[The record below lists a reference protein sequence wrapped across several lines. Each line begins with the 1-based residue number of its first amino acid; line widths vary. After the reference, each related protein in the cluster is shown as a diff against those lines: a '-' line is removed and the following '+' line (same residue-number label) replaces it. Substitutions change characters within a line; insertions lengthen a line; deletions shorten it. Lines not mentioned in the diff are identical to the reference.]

1 MTDSCV
7 TDIRKRHDRNIR
19 LAWVLLILALVIS
32 SSVAWLLRGVGIT
45 LANETTCGLAEHQH
59 SAVCYMETA
68 EGSQL
73 ICEIPEHVHTVECAG
88 VTRQEQAIPVVEI
101 ITPTEADE
109 ETAAEEESRETD
121 KLPVYLA
128 DSSYT
133 KNVIYVVTALGE
145 RDKNT
150 VHEYLS
156 GLGLP
161 GENDGQYIKNSSE
174 APYILQVGDTVELCI
189 YVDSSN
195 GNGFWSSSSPD
206 GVLSPV
212 STVESY
218 PEDGVRK
225 VTKIYRTNAAGTAT
239 IYFGDQAFY
248 ISVPDPNQTLAD
260 FHFDHA
266 DIEITDGGFYEVTRT
281 VTDHSGRQVT
291 TRQIFDSYITMVN
304 HCYLYDESK
313 SVIMHYES
321 SDYEAH
327 GTPGETQYELTSKYQ
342 CMGKQSKWFKRDE
355 IETAQFDVQLLLK
368 PRTQIVTITDNGTV
382 VSQTETDISD
392 STGASDITI
401 PSAVF
406 DMNHRS
412 VIDANNKCPDHSGLD
427 FNLMANVNELMD
439 LEPAFV
445 QPTAS
450 KQLTDGTIGENQFQ
464 FELLDSNG
472 KLVDRQY
479 CNASGQV
486 TFAEQFFLLPGT
498 YTYTIRETIP
508 SAAVKVDGQTYYNGI
523 FYDTHTE
530 TVTVTVTQDAAGNL
544 SASMAYASGAAPV
557 FRNRA
562 VPESYVALNVQK
574 VWDDGG
580 STVDHSSDAIAFRIF
595 RSESG
600 QSDSLVSIDGKTKFY
615 LTADSGWKWSYDRLP
630 VQYAGHTY
638 SYRVEEIDIPE
649 GYVVRYSTSQEG
661 NVLNQTI
668 TNTAKASISI
678 SIQKQWLAPD
688 GTPMQGEPSVQS
700 ITALVQRQC
709 KEIEI
714 PVTVQVVNA
723 AGTVLEQYKQ
733 MAYAGSGFT
742 FTLGVTEGTAENLSV
757 VSNSKCTASY
767 NSGVFTVQ
775 DIQPGALVKVRCDN
789 VADASKLL
797 LHQTFEGTHES
808 WSGVGTA
815 QMGNAYSTNYVANG
829 TSYHA
834 LKIYNRTASWSGAA
848 YTLDTNVYR
857 PGQTYSFSAYVCRSN
872 NYTASDNSTTTPM
885 GHDAPLGLTLC
896 YKTSSGDD
904 TKYLPVDA
912 VDSSP
917 AGSWVHLGNAA
928 LTIPSDCTSMWLQ
941 VDTSGETGSNQFS
954 DLYLDEVIIAPSG
967 LQISVEQ
974 GTGRVLLDNP
984 EYFSFTVTGKT
995 IPVAVQQAAENW
1007 QLDSWSKQIT
1017 ITAAE
1022 GWIKTLSAAELD
1034 EVPNREYQY
1043 FVQEDPL
1050 SGFTPSYSDMYVS
1063 SNTTQN
1069 PMIIKNQSIAYT
1081 LPATGGVGLAPFL
1094 GGGAVLILGSVLFS
1108 YQLIRKRRRS
1118 SA

>member
-32 SSVAWLLRGVGIT
+32 GSVAWLLRGVGIT

-59 SAVCYMETA
+59 SAACYLETA

-109 ETAAEEESRETD
+109 EPAAEEEIRETD

-150 VHEYLS
+150 VHEYLP
-156 GLGLP
+156 GLGIA
-161 GENDGQYIKNSSE
+161 GVNDGQYVLNSAE
-174 APYILQVGDTVELCI
+174 APYILQIGDTVELCI
-189 YVDSSN
+189 YADGSDTN
-195 GNGFWSSSSPD
+195 TFWSSPS
-206 GVLSPV
+206 GALTTV
-212 STVESY
+212 SESY
-218 PEDGVRK
+218 VILEDGTRK
-225 VTKIYRTNAAGTAT
+225 GTKTYRTNQVGDAV
-239 IYFGDQAFY
+239 IHYGDQSFY
-248 ISVPDPNQTLAD
+248 ITVPDPNQTLAD

-266 DIEITDGGFYEVTRT
+266 DIEITDGGYYEVTRT

-304 HCYLYDESK
+304 HCYIYDESK

-327 GTPGETQYELTSKYQ
+327 GTPGETQYELTSKYR
-342 CMGKQSKWFKRDE
+342 CMNKEEKWFKRDE

-464 FELLDSNG
+464 FDLLDDSG

-479 CNASGQV
+479 CDASGQV

-557 FRNRA
+557 FHNRA
-562 VPESYVALNVQK
+562 VPESFVALNVQK
-574 VWDDGG
+574 IWDDGG
-580 STVDHSSDAIAFRIF
+580 STVDHSEDAIAFRIF

-600 QSDSLVSIDGKTKFY
+600 QPDSLVSIDGKTKFY

-688 GTPMQGEPSVQS
+688 GTPMEGEPSIQS
-700 ITALVQRQC
+700 ITAKVQRQC

-723 AGTVLEQYKQ
+723 DGAVLDQFRQ

-742 FTLGVTEGTAENLSV
+742 FTLGVSEGTAENLSV
-757 VSNSKCTASY
+757 VSSTNCTASY
-767 NSGVFTVQ
+767 NSGAFTVQ

-797 LHQTFEGTHES
+797 LHQTFEGTQEN
-808 WSGVGTA
+808 WSGIGAA
-815 QMGNAYSTNYVANG
+815 QMGNAYSTNYVATG
-829 TSYHA
+829 STYHA
-834 LKIYNRTASWSGAA
+834 LKVYNRTAAWMGAG
-848 YTLDTNVYR
+848 YTLDPAVFV
-857 PGQTYSFSAYVCRSN
+857 PGNTYSFSAYLCKSV
-872 NYTASDNSTTTPM
+872 NYTASDNSTTTS
-885 GHDAPLGLTLC
+885 LGSDHAVQLNLTLC
-896 YKTSSGDD
+896 YQDGAGETHYLGIATANTTASS
-904 TKYLPVDA
+904 
-912 VDSSP
+912 
-917 AGSWVHLGNAA
+917 SWIQLSNAS
-928 LTIPSDCTSMWLQ
+928 LTIPLDCVSMRLQ
-941 VDTSGETGSNQFS
+941 IDSSGESGSDMFA
-954 DLYLDEVIIAPSG
+954 DLYLDEVIIAPSDTQ
-967 LQISVEQ
+967 LSVEQ
-974 GTGRVLLDNP
+974 GTGRVLLSNP

-1017 ITAAE
+1017 ISAAE

>member
-7 TDIRKRHDRNIR
+7 TNIRKRHDRNIR
-19 LAWVLLILALVIS
+19 LAWALLVLALVIS
-32 SSVAWLLRGVGIT
+32 GSVAWLLRGVGIT
-45 LANETTCGLAEHQH
+45 LANETACGLAEHQH
-59 SAVCYMETA
+59 SAACYLETA

-73 ICEIPEHVHTVECAG
+73 ICEIPEHIHTVECAG
-88 VTRQEQAIPVVEI
+88 VTRQEQAVPVVEI
-101 ITPTEADE
+101 ITPTEA
-109 ETAAEEESRETD
+109 AEEPTEEEIRETD

-150 VHEYLS
+150 VHEYLPD
-156 GLGLP
+156 LGIA
-161 GENDGQYIKNSSE
+161 GANDGQYVLNSAE
-174 APYILQVGDTVELCI
+174 APYILQIGDTVELCI
-189 YVDSSN
+189 YADGSDTN
-195 GNGFWSSSSPD
+195 TFWSSPS
-206 GVLSPV
+206 GALTTV
-212 STVESY
+212 SESY
-218 PEDGVRK
+218 VILEDSTRK
-225 VTKIYRTNAAGTAT
+225 GTKTYRTNQVGDAV
-239 IYFGDQAFY
+239 IHYGDQSFY
-248 ISVPDPNQTLAD
+248 ITVPDPNQTLAD

-266 DIEITDGGFYEVTRT
+266 DIEITDGGYYEVTRT

-304 HCYLYDESK
+304 HCYIYDESK

-327 GTPGETQYELTSKYQ
+327 GTPGETQYELTSKYR
-342 CMGKQSKWFKRDE
+342 CMNKEEKWFKRDE

-464 FELLDSNG
+464 FDLLDDSG

-544 SASMAYASGAAPV
+544 SATMAYASGAAPV
-557 FRNRA
+557 FHNRA
-562 VPESYVALNVQK
+562 VPESFVALNVQK
-574 VWDDGG
+574 IWDDGG

-688 GTPMQGEPSVQS
+688 GTPMEGEPSIQS
-700 ITALVQRQC
+700 ITAKVQRQC

-723 AGTVLEQYKQ
+723 DGAVLDQFRQ

-742 FTLGVTEGTAENLSV
+742 FTLGVSEGTAENLSV
-757 VSNSKCTASY
+757 VSSTNCTASY
-767 NSGVFTVQ
+767 NSGAFTVQ

-797 LHQTFEGTHES
+797 LHQTFEGTQEN
-808 WSGVGTA
+808 WSGIGAA
-815 QMGNAYSTNYVANG
+815 QMGNAYSTNYVATG
-829 TSYHA
+829 STYHA
-834 LKIYNRTASWSGAA
+834 LKVYNRTAAWMGAG
-848 YTLDTNVYR
+848 YTLDPAVFV
-857 PGQTYSFSAYVCRSN
+857 PGNTYSFSAYLCKSV
-872 NYTASDNSTTTPM
+872 NYTASDNSTITS
-885 GHDAPLGLTLC
+885 LGSDHAVQLNLTLC
-896 YKTSSGDD
+896 YQDGAGETRYLGIATANTTASS
-904 TKYLPVDA
+904 
-912 VDSSP
+912 
-917 AGSWVHLGNAA
+917 SWIQLSNAS
-928 LTIPSDCTSMWLQ
+928 LTIPLDCASMRLQ
-941 VDTSGETGSNQFS
+941 IDSSGESGSDMFA
-954 DLYLDEVIIAPSG
+954 DLYLDEVIIAPSDTQ
-967 LQISVEQ
+967 LSVEQ
-974 GTGRVLLDNP
+974 GTGRVLLSNP

-1017 ITAAE
+1017 ISAAE

-1063 SNTTQN
+1063 SNTTHN

>member
-19 LAWVLLILALVIS
+19 LAWALLVLALVIS
-32 SSVAWLLRGVGIT
+32 GSVAWLLRGVGIT
-45 LANETTCGLAEHQH
+45 LANETACGLAEHQH
-59 SAVCYMETA
+59 SAACYMETA

-88 VTRQEQAIPVVEI
+88 VTRQEQAVPVVEI
-101 ITPTEADE
+101 ITPTEA
-109 ETAAEEESRETD
+109 AEEPTEEEIRETD

-150 VHEYLS
+150 VHEYLP
-156 GLGLP
+156 GLGIA
-161 GENDGQYIKNSSE
+161 GVNDGQYVLNSAE
-174 APYILQVGDTVELCI
+174 APYILQIGDTVELCI
-189 YVDSSN
+189 YADGSDTN
-195 GNGFWSSSSPD
+195 TFWSSPS
-206 GVLSPV
+206 GALTTV
-212 STVESY
+212 SESY
-218 PEDGVRK
+218 VILEDGTRK
-225 VTKIYRTNAAGTAT
+225 GTKTYRTNQVGDTV
-239 IYFGDQAFY
+239 IHYGDQSFY
-248 ISVPDPNQTLAD
+248 ITVPDPNQTLAD

-266 DIEITDGGFYEVTRT
+266 DIEITDGGYYEVTRT

-304 HCYLYDESK
+304 HCYIYDESK

-327 GTPGETQYELTSKYQ
+327 GTPGETQYELTSKYR
-342 CMGKQSKWFKRDE
+342 CMNKEEKWFKRDE

-368 PRTQIVTITDNGTV
+368 PRTQIVTITNNGTV

-392 STGASDITI
+392 SSGESDITI

-427 FNLMANVNELMD
+427 FNLMANVNELMQ

-445 QPTAS
+445 QPMAS
-450 KQLTDGTIGENQFQ
+450 KQLTDGTIGENQFR
-464 FELLDSNG
+464 FELLDGNG

-479 CNASGQV
+479 CDASGQV

-557 FRNRA
+557 FHNRA
-562 VPESYVALNVQK
+562 VPESFVALNVQK
-574 VWDDGG
+574 IWDDGG
-580 STVDHSSDAIAFRIF
+580 STVDHSEDAIAFRIF

-600 QSDSLVSIDGKTKFY
+600 QPDSLVSIDGKTKFY

-638 SYRVEEIDIPE
+638 SYRVEEIDIPD

-688 GTPMQGEPSVQS
+688 GTPMEGEPSIQS
-700 ITALVQRQC
+700 ITAKVQRQC

-723 AGTVLEQYKQ
+723 DGAVLDQFRQ

-742 FTLGVTEGTAENLSV
+742 FTLGVSEGTAENLSV
-757 VSNSKCTASY
+757 VSSTNCTASY
-767 NSGVFTVQ
+767 NSGAFTVQ

-797 LHQTFEGTHES
+797 LHQTFEGTQEN
-808 WSGVGTA
+808 WSGIGAA
-815 QMGNAYSTNYVANG
+815 QMGNAYSTNYVATG
-829 TSYHA
+829 STYHA
-834 LKIYNRTASWSGAA
+834 LKVYNRTAAWMGAG
-848 YTLDTNVYR
+848 YTLDPAVFV
-857 PGQTYSFSAYVCRSN
+857 PGNTYSFSAYLCKSV
-872 NYTASDNSTTTPM
+872 NYTASDNSTITS
-885 GHDAPLGLTLC
+885 LGSDHAVQLNLTLC
-896 YKTSSGDD
+896 YQDGAGETHYLGIATANTTASS
-904 TKYLPVDA
+904 
-912 VDSSP
+912 
-917 AGSWVHLGNAA
+917 SWIQLSNAS
-928 LTIPSDCTSMWLQ
+928 LTIPLDCVSMRLQ
-941 VDTSGETGSNQFS
+941 IDSSGESGSDMFA
-954 DLYLDEVIIAPSG
+954 DLYLDEVIIAPSDTQ
-967 LQISVEQ
+967 LSVEQ
-974 GTGRVLLDNP
+974 GTGRVLLSNP

-1017 ITAAE
+1017 ISAAE

>member
-32 SSVAWLLRGVGIT
+32 GSVAWLLRGVGIT

-59 SAVCYMETA
+59 SAACYLETA

-109 ETAAEEESRETD
+109 EPAAEEEIRETD

-150 VHEYLS
+150 VHEYLPD
-156 GLGLP
+156 LGIA
-161 GENDGQYIKNSSE
+161 GANDGQYVLNSAE
-174 APYILQVGDTVELCI
+174 APYILQIGDTVELCI
-189 YVDSSN
+189 YADGSDTN
-195 GNGFWSSSSPD
+195 TFWSSPS
-206 GVLSPV
+206 GALTTV
-212 STVESY
+212 SESY
-218 PEDGVRK
+218 VILEDGTRK
-225 VTKIYRTNAAGTAT
+225 GTKTYRTNQVGDAV
-239 IYFGDQAFY
+239 IHYGDQSFY
-248 ISVPDPNQTLAD
+248 ITVPDPNQTLAD

-266 DIEITDGGFYEVTRT
+266 DIEITDGGYYEVTRT

-304 HCYLYDESK
+304 HCYIYNESK

-327 GTPGETQYELTSKYQ
+327 GTPGETQYELTSKYK
-342 CMGKQSKWFKRDE
+342 CMNKEGKWFKRDQ

-368 PRTQIVTITDNGTV
+368 PRTQIVTITNNGTV

-392 STGASDITI
+392 SSGESDITI

-427 FNLMANVNELMD
+427 FNLMANVNELMN

-445 QPTAS
+445 QPKAS

-464 FELLDSNG
+464 FDLLDDSG

-479 CNASGQV
+479 CDASGQV

-530 TVTVTVTQDAAGNL
+530 TVT
-544 SASMAYASGAAPV
+544 
-557 FRNRA
+557 
-562 VPESYVALNVQK
+562 
-574 VWDDGG
+574 
-580 STVDHSSDAIAFRIF
+580 
-595 RSESG
+595 
-600 QSDSLVSIDGKTKFY
+600 
-615 LTADSGWKWSYDRLP
+615 
-630 VQYAGHTY
+630 
-638 SYRVEEIDIPE
+638 
-649 GYVVRYSTSQEG
+649 
-661 NVLNQTI
+661 
-668 TNTAKASISI
+668 
-678 SIQKQWLAPD
+678 
-688 GTPMQGEPSVQS
+688 
-700 ITALVQRQC
+700 
-709 KEIEI
+709 
-714 PVTVQVVNA
+714 
-723 AGTVLEQYKQ
+723 
-733 MAYAGSGFT
+733 
-742 FTLGVTEGTAENLSV
+742 AENLSV
-757 VSNSKCTASY
+757 VSSTNCTASY
-767 NSGVFTVQ
+767 NSGAFTVQ

-797 LHQTFEGTHES
+797 LHQTFEGTQEN
-808 WSGVGTA
+808 WSRIGAA
-815 QMGNAYSTNYVANG
+815 QMGNAYSTNYVATG
-829 TSYHA
+829 STYHA
-834 LKIYNRTASWSGAA
+834 LKVYNRTAAWMGAG
-848 YTLDTNVYR
+848 YTLDPAVFV
-857 PGQTYSFSAYVCRSN
+857 PGNTYSFSAYLCKSV
-872 NYTASDNSTTTPM
+872 NYTASDNSTTTS
-885 GHDAPLGLTLC
+885 LGSDHAVQLNLTLC
-896 YKTSSGDD
+896 YQDGAGETRYLGIATANTTASS
-904 TKYLPVDA
+904 
-912 VDSSP
+912 
-917 AGSWVHLGNAA
+917 SWIQLSNAS
-928 LTIPSDCTSMWLQ
+928 LTIPLDCVSMRLQ
-941 VDTSGETGSNQFS
+941 IDSSGESGSDMFA
-954 DLYLDEVIIAPSG
+954 DLYLDEVIIAPSDTQ
-967 LQISVEQ
+967 LSVEQ
-974 GTGRVLLDNP
+974 GTGRVLLSNP

-1017 ITAAE
+1017 ISAAE

-1094 GGGAVLILGSVLFS
+1094 GGGSVLILGSVLFS

>member
-7 TDIRKRHDRNIR
+7 TNIRKRHDRNIR
-19 LAWVLLILALVIS
+19 LAWALLVLALVIS
-32 SSVAWLLRGVGIT
+32 GSVAWLLRGVGIT
-45 LANETTCGLAEHQH
+45 LANETACGLAEHQH
-59 SAVCYMETA
+59 SAACYMETA

-73 ICEIPEHVHTVECAG
+73 ICEIPEHIHTVECAG
-88 VTRQEQAIPVVEI
+88 VTRQEQAVPVVEI
-101 ITPTEADE
+101 ITPTEA
-109 ETAAEEESRETD
+109 AEEPTEEEIRETD

-150 VHEYLS
+150 VHEYLP
-156 GLGLP
+156 GLGIA
-161 GENDGQYIKNSSE
+161 GVNDGQYVLNSAE
-174 APYILQVGDTVELCI
+174 APYILQIGDTVELCI
-189 YVDSSN
+189 YADGSDTN
-195 GNGFWSSSSPD
+195 TFWSSPS
-206 GVLSPV
+206 GALTTV
-212 STVESY
+212 SESY
-218 PEDGVRK
+218 VILEDSTRK
-225 VTKIYRTNAAGTAT
+225 GTKTYRTNQVGDAV
-239 IYFGDQAFY
+239 IHYGDQSFY
-248 ISVPDPNQTLAD
+248 ITVPDPNQTLAD

-266 DIEITDGGFYEVTRT
+266 DIEITDGGYYEVTRT

-304 HCYLYDESK
+304 HCYIYDESK

-327 GTPGETQYELTSKYQ
+327 GTPGETQYELTSKYR
-342 CMGKQSKWFKRDE
+342 CMNKEEKWFKRDE

-464 FELLDSNG
+464 FDLLDDSG

-544 SASMAYASGAAPV
+544 SATMAYASGAAPV
-557 FRNRA
+557 FHNRA
-562 VPESYVALNVQK
+562 VPESFVALNVQK
-574 VWDDGG
+574 IWDDGG
-580 STVDHSSDAIAFRIF
+580 STVDHSEDAIAFRIF

-600 QSDSLVSIDGKTKFY
+600 QPDSLVSIDGKTKFY

-688 GTPMQGEPSVQS
+688 GTPMEGEPSIQS
-700 ITALVQRQC
+700 ITAKVQRQC

-723 AGTVLEQYKQ
+723 DGAVLDQFRQ

-742 FTLGVTEGTAENLSV
+742 FTLGVSEGTAENLSV
-757 VSNSKCTASY
+757 VSSTNCTASY
-767 NSGVFTVQ
+767 NSGAFTVQ

-797 LHQTFEGTHES
+797 LHQTFEGTQEN
-808 WSGVGTA
+808 WSGIGAA
-815 QMGNAYSTNYVANG
+815 QMGNAYSTNYVATG
-829 TSYHA
+829 STYHA
-834 LKIYNRTASWSGAA
+834 LKVYNRTAAWMGAG
-848 YTLDTNVYR
+848 YTLDPAVFV
-857 PGQTYSFSAYVCRSN
+857 PGNTYSFSAYLCKSV
-872 NYTASDNSTTTPM
+872 NYTASDNSTITS
-885 GHDAPLGLTLC
+885 LGSDHAVQLNLTLC
-896 YKTSSGDD
+896 YQDGAGETRYLGIATANTTASS
-904 TKYLPVDA
+904 
-912 VDSSP
+912 
-917 AGSWVHLGNAA
+917 SWIQLSNAS
-928 LTIPSDCTSMWLQ
+928 LTIPLDCASMRLQ
-941 VDTSGETGSNQFS
+941 IDSSGESGSDMFA
-954 DLYLDEVIIAPSG
+954 DLYLDEVIIAPSDTQ
-967 LQISVEQ
+967 LSVEQ
-974 GTGRVLLDNP
+974 GTGRVLLSNP

-1017 ITAAE
+1017 ISAAE

-1063 SNTTQN
+1063 SNTTHN

>member
-19 LAWVLLILALVIS
+19 LAWALLVLALVIS
-32 SSVAWLLRGVGIT
+32 GSVAWLLRGVGIT
-45 LANETTCGLAEHQH
+45 LANETACGLAEHQH
-59 SAVCYMETA
+59 SAACYMETA

-88 VTRQEQAIPVVEI
+88 VTRQEQAVPVVEI
-101 ITPTEADE
+101 ITPTEA
-109 ETAAEEESRETD
+109 AEEPTEEEIRETD

-150 VHEYLS
+150 VHEYLP
-156 GLGLP
+156 GLGIA
-161 GENDGQYIKNSSE
+161 GVNDGQYVLNSAE
-174 APYILQVGDTVELCI
+174 APYILQIGDTVELCI
-189 YVDSSN
+189 YADGSDTN
-195 GNGFWSSSSPD
+195 TFWSSPS
-206 GVLSPV
+206 GALTTV
-212 STVESY
+212 SESY
-218 PEDGVRK
+218 VILEDGTRK
-225 VTKIYRTNAAGTAT
+225 GTKTYRTNQVGDAV
-239 IYFGDQAFY
+239 IHYGDQSFY
-248 ISVPDPNQTLAD
+248 ITVPDPNQTLAD

-266 DIEITDGGFYEVTRT
+266 DIEITDGGYYEVTRT

-304 HCYLYDESK
+304 HCYIYDESK

-327 GTPGETQYELTSKYQ
+327 GTPGETQYELTSKYR
-342 CMGKQSKWFKRDE
+342 CMNKEEKWFKRDE

-368 PRTQIVTITDNGTV
+368 PRTQIVTITNNGTV

-392 STGASDITI
+392 SSGESDITI

-427 FNLMANVNELMD
+427 FNLMANVNELMQ

-445 QPTAS
+445 QPMAS
-450 KQLTDGTIGENQFQ
+450 KQLTDGTIGENQFR
-464 FELLDSNG
+464 FELLDGNG

-479 CNASGQV
+479 CDASGQV

-557 FRNRA
+557 FHNRA
-562 VPESYVALNVQK
+562 VPESFVALNVQK
-574 VWDDGG
+574 IWDDGG
-580 STVDHSSDAIAFRIF
+580 STVDHSEDAIAFRIF

-600 QSDSLVSIDGKTKFY
+600 QPDSLVSIDGKTKFY

-688 GTPMQGEPSVQS
+688 GTPMEGEPSIQS

-723 AGTVLEQYKQ
+723 DGAVLDQFRQ

-742 FTLGVTEGTAENLSV
+742 FTLGVSEGTAENLSV
-757 VSNSKCTASY
+757 VSSTNCTASY
-767 NSGVFTVQ
+767 NSGAFTVQ

-797 LHQTFEGTHES
+797 LHQTFEGTQEN
-808 WSGVGTA
+808 WSGIGAA
-815 QMGNAYSTNYVANG
+815 QMGNAYSTNYVATG
-829 TSYHA
+829 STYHA
-834 LKIYNRTASWSGAA
+834 LKVYNRTAAWMGAG
-848 YTLDTNVYR
+848 YTLDPAVFV
-857 PGQTYSFSAYVCRSN
+857 PGNTYSFSAYLCKSV
-872 NYTASDNSTTTPM
+872 NYTASDNSTTTS
-885 GHDAPLGLTLC
+885 LGSDHAVQLNLTLC
-896 YKTSSGDD
+896 YQDGAGETHYLGIATANTTASS
-904 TKYLPVDA
+904 
-912 VDSSP
+912 
-917 AGSWVHLGNAA
+917 SWIQLSNAS
-928 LTIPSDCTSMWLQ
+928 LTIPLDCASMR
-941 VDTSGETGSNQFS
+941 
-954 DLYLDEVIIAPSG
+954 
-967 LQISVEQ
+967 LQIDS
-974 GTGRVLLDNP
+974 
-984 EYFSFTVTGKT
+984 SF
-995 IPVAVQQAAENW
+995 PAV
-1007 QLDSWSKQIT
+1007 
-1017 ITAAE
+1017 
-1022 GWIKTLSAAELD
+1022 GC
-1034 EVPNREYQY
+1034 
-1043 FVQEDPL
+1043 
-1050 SGFTPSYSDMYVS
+1050 
-1063 SNTTQN
+1063 
-1069 PMIIKNQSIAYT
+1069 
-1081 LPATGGVGLAPFL
+1081 
-1094 GGGAVLILGSVLFS
+1094 
-1108 YQLIRKRRRS
+1108 
-1118 SA
+1118 

>member
-32 SSVAWLLRGVGIT
+32 GSVAWLLRGVGIT

-59 SAVCYMETA
+59 SAACYLETA

-109 ETAAEEESRETD
+109 EPAAEEEIRETD

-150 VHEYLS
+150 VHEYLPD
-156 GLGLP
+156 LGIA
-161 GENDGQYIKNSSE
+161 GANDGQYVLNSAE
-174 APYILQVGDTVELCI
+174 APYILQIGDTVELCI
-189 YVDSSN
+189 YADGSDTN
-195 GNGFWSSSSPD
+195 TFWSSPS
-206 GVLSPV
+206 GALTTV
-212 STVESY
+212 SESY
-218 PEDGVRK
+218 VILEDGTRK
-225 VTKIYRTNAAGTAT
+225 GTKTYRTNQVGDAV
-239 IYFGDQAFY
+239 IHYGDQSFY

-266 DIEITDGGFYEVTRT
+266 DIEITDGGYYEVTRT

-304 HCYLYDESK
+304 HCYIYDESK

-327 GTPGETQYELTSKYQ
+327 GTPGETQYELTSKYR
-342 CMGKQSKWFKRDE
+342 CMNKEEKWFKRDE

-464 FELLDSNG
+464 FDLLDDSG

-479 CNASGQV
+479 CDASGQV

-557 FRNRA
+557 FHNRA
-562 VPESYVALNVQK
+562 VPESFVALNVQK
-574 VWDDGG
+574 IWDDGG
-580 STVDHSSDAIAFRIF
+580 STVDHSEDAIAFRIF

-600 QSDSLVSIDGKTKFY
+600 QPDSLVSIDGKTKFY

-688 GTPMQGEPSVQS
+688 GTPMEGEPSIQS
-700 ITALVQRQC
+700 ITAKVQRQC

-723 AGTVLEQYKQ
+723 DGAVLDQFRQ

-742 FTLGVTEGTAENLSV
+742 FTLGVSEGTAENLSV
-757 VSNSKCTASY
+757 VSSTNCTASY
-767 NSGVFTVQ
+767 NSGAFTVQ

-797 LHQTFEGTHES
+797 LHQTFEGTQEN
-808 WSGVGTA
+808 WSGIGAA
-815 QMGNAYSTNYVANG
+815 QMGNAYSTNYVATG
-829 TSYHA
+829 STYHA
-834 LKIYNRTASWSGAA
+834 LKIYNRTAAWMGAG
-848 YTLDTNVYR
+848 YTLDPAVFV
-857 PGQTYSFSAYVCRSN
+857 PGNTYSFSAYLCKSV
-872 NYTASDNSTTTPM
+872 NYTASDNSTITS
-885 GHDAPLGLTLC
+885 LGSDHAVQLNLTLC
-896 YKTSSGDD
+896 YQDGAGETHYLGIATANTTASS
-904 TKYLPVDA
+904 
-912 VDSSP
+912 
-917 AGSWVHLGNAA
+917 SWIQLSNAS
-928 LTIPSDCTSMWLQ
+928 LTIPLDCVSMRLQ
-941 VDTSGETGSNQFS
+941 IDSSGESGSDMFA
-954 DLYLDEVIIAPSG
+954 DLYLDEVIIAPSDTQ
-967 LQISVEQ
+967 LSVEQ
-974 GTGRVLLDNP
+974 GTGRVLLSNP

-1017 ITAAE
+1017 ISAAE

>member
-32 SSVAWLLRGVGIT
+32 GSVAWLLRGVGIT
-45 LANETTCGLAEHQH
+45 LANETACGLAEHQH
-59 SAVCYMETA
+59 SAACYMETA

-88 VTRQEQAIPVVEI
+88 VTRQEQAVPVVEI
-101 ITPTEADE
+101 ITPTEA
-109 ETAAEEESRETD
+109 AEEPTEEEIRETD

-150 VHEYLS
+150 VHEYLP
-156 GLGLP
+156 GLGIA
-161 GENDGQYIKNSSE
+161 GVNDGQYVLNSAE
-174 APYILQVGDTVELCI
+174 APYILQIGDTVELCI
-189 YVDSSN
+189 YADGSDTN
-195 GNGFWSSSSPD
+195 TFWSSPS
-206 GVLSPV
+206 GALTTV
-212 STVESY
+212 SESY
-218 PEDGVRK
+218 VILEDGTRK
-225 VTKIYRTNAAGTAT
+225 GTKTYRTNQVGDTV
-239 IYFGDQAFY
+239 IHYGDQSFY
-248 ISVPDPNQTLAD
+248 ITVPDPNQTLAD

-266 DIEITDGGFYEVTRT
+266 DIEITDGGYYEVTRT

-304 HCYLYDESK
+304 HCYIYDESK

-327 GTPGETQYELTSKYQ
+327 GTPGETQYELTSKYR
-342 CMGKQSKWFKRDE
+342 CMNKEEKWFKRDE

-368 PRTQIVTITDNGTV
+368 PRTQIVTITNNGTV

-392 STGASDITI
+392 SSGESDITI

-427 FNLMANVNELMD
+427 FNLMANVNELMQ

-445 QPTAS
+445 QPMAS
-450 KQLTDGTIGENQFQ
+450 KQLTDGTIGENQFR
-464 FELLDSNG
+464 FELLDGNG

-479 CNASGQV
+479 CDASGQV

-557 FRNRA
+557 FHNRA
-562 VPESYVALNVQK
+562 VPESFVALNVQK
-574 VWDDGG
+574 IWDDGG
-580 STVDHSSDAIAFRIF
+580 STVDHSEDAIAFRIF

-600 QSDSLVSIDGKTKFY
+600 QPDSLVSIDGKTKFY

-638 SYRVEEIDIPE
+638 SYRVEEIDIPD

-688 GTPMQGEPSVQS
+688 GTPMEGEPSIQS
-700 ITALVQRQC
+700 ITAKVQRQC

-723 AGTVLEQYKQ
+723 DGAVLDQFRQ

-742 FTLGVTEGTAENLSV
+742 FTLGVSEGTAENLSV
-757 VSNSKCTASY
+757 VSSTNCTASY
-767 NSGVFTVQ
+767 NSGAFTVQ

-797 LHQTFEGTHES
+797 LHQTFEGTQEN
-808 WSGVGTA
+808 WSGIGAA
-815 QMGNAYSTNYVANG
+815 QMGNAYSTNYVATG
-829 TSYHA
+829 STYHA
-834 LKIYNRTASWSGAA
+834 LKVYNRTAAWMGAG
-848 YTLDTNVYR
+848 YTLDPAVFV
-857 PGQTYSFSAYVCRSN
+857 PGNTYSFSAYLCKSV
-872 NYTASDNSTTTPM
+872 NYTASDNSTTTS
-885 GHDAPLGLTLC
+885 LGSDHAVQLNLTLC
-896 YKTSSGDD
+896 YQDGAGETHYLGIATANTTASS
-904 TKYLPVDA
+904 
-912 VDSSP
+912 
-917 AGSWVHLGNAA
+917 SWIQLSNAS
-928 LTIPSDCTSMWLQ
+928 LTIPLDCVSMRLQ
-941 VDTSGETGSNQFS
+941 IDSSGESGSDMFA
-954 DLYLDEVIIAPSG
+954 DLYLDEVIIAPSDTQ
-967 LQISVEQ
+967 LSVEQ
-974 GTGRVLLDNP
+974 GTGRVLLSNP

-1017 ITAAE
+1017 ISAAE

>member
-7 TDIRKRHDRNIR
+7 TNIRKRHDRNIR
-19 LAWVLLILALVIS
+19 LAWALLVLALVIS
-32 SSVAWLLRGVGIT
+32 GSVAWLLRGVGIT
-45 LANETTCGLAEHQH
+45 LANETACGLAEHQH
-59 SAVCYMETA
+59 SAACYMETA

-73 ICEIPEHVHTVECAG
+73 ICEIPEHIHTVECAG
-88 VTRQEQAIPVVEI
+88 VTRQEQAVPVVEI
-101 ITPTEADE
+101 ITPTEA
-109 ETAAEEESRETD
+109 AEEPTEEEIRETD

-150 VHEYLS
+150 VHEYLP
-156 GLGLP
+156 GLGIA
-161 GENDGQYIKNSSE
+161 GVNDGQYVLNSAE
-174 APYILQVGDTVELCI
+174 APYILQIGDTVELCI
-189 YVDSSN
+189 YADGSDTN
-195 GNGFWSSSSPD
+195 TFWSSPS
-206 GVLSPV
+206 GALTTV
-212 STVESY
+212 SESY
-218 PEDGVRK
+218 VILEDGTRK
-225 VTKIYRTNAAGTAT
+225 GTKTYRTNQVGDAV
-239 IYFGDQAFY
+239 IHYGDQSFY
-248 ISVPDPNQTLAD
+248 ISVPDPNQALAD

-266 DIEITDGGFYEVTRT
+266 DIEITDGGYYEVTRT

-304 HCYLYDESK
+304 HCYIYDESK

-327 GTPGETQYELTSKYQ
+327 GTPGETQYELTSKYR
-342 CMGKQSKWFKRDE
+342 CMNKEEKWFKRDE

-450 KQLTDGTIGENQFQ
+450 KQLTDGTIGENQFR
-464 FELLDSNG
+464 FELLDGNG

-479 CNASGQV
+479 CDASGQV

-557 FRNRA
+557 FHNRA
-562 VPESYVALNVQK
+562 VPESFVALNVQK
-574 VWDDGG
+574 IWDDGG
-580 STVDHSSDAIAFRIF
+580 STVDHSEDAIAFRIF

-600 QSDSLVSIDGKTKFY
+600 QPDSLVSIDGKTKFY

-688 GTPMQGEPSVQS
+688 GTPMEGEPSIQS
-700 ITALVQRQC
+700 ITAKVQRQC

-723 AGTVLEQYKQ
+723 DGAVLDQFRQ

-742 FTLGVTEGTAENLSV
+742 FTLGVSEGTAENLSV
-757 VSNSKCTASY
+757 VSSTNCTASY
-767 NSGVFTVQ
+767 NSGAFTVQ

-797 LHQTFEGTHES
+797 LHQTFEGTQEN
-808 WSGVGTA
+808 WSGIGAA
-815 QMGNAYSTNYVANG
+815 QMGNAYSTNYVATG
-829 TSYHA
+829 STYHA
-834 LKIYNRTASWSGAA
+834 LKVYNRTAAWMGAG
-848 YTLDTNVYR
+848 YTLDPAVFV
-857 PGQTYSFSAYVCRSN
+857 PGNTYSFSAYLCKSV
-872 NYTASDNSTTTPM
+872 NYTASDNSTTTS
-885 GHDAPLGLTLC
+885 LGSDHAVQLNLTLC
-896 YKTSSGDD
+896 YQDGAGETHYLGIATANTTASS
-904 TKYLPVDA
+904 
-912 VDSSP
+912 
-917 AGSWVHLGNAA
+917 SWIQLSNAS
-928 LTIPSDCTSMWLQ
+928 LTIPLDCASMRLQ
-941 VDTSGETGSNQFS
+941 IDSSGESGSDMFA
-954 DLYLDEVIIAPSG
+954 DLYLDEVIIAPSDTQ
-967 LQISVEQ
+967 LSVEQ
-974 GTGRVLLDNP
+974 GTGRVLLSNP

-1017 ITAAE
+1017 ISAAE

>member
-32 SSVAWLLRGVGIT
+32 GSVAWLLRGVGIT

-59 SAVCYMETA
+59 SAACYLETA

-109 ETAAEEESRETD
+109 EPAAEEEIRETD

-150 VHEYLS
+150 VHEYLPD
-156 GLGLP
+156 LGIA
-161 GENDGQYIKNSSE
+161 GANDGQYVLNSAE
-174 APYILQVGDTVELCI
+174 APYILQIGDTVELCI
-189 YVDSSN
+189 YADGSDTN
-195 GNGFWSSSSPD
+195 TFWSSPS
-206 GVLSPV
+206 GALTTV
-212 STVESY
+212 SESY
-218 PEDGVRK
+218 VILEDGTRK
-225 VTKIYRTNAAGTAT
+225 GTKTYRTNQVGDAV
-239 IYFGDQAFY
+239 IHYGDQSFY
-248 ISVPDPNQTLAD
+248 ISVPDPNQALAD

-304 HCYLYDESK
+304 HCYLYNESK

-327 GTPGETQYELTSKYQ
+327 GTPGETQYELTSKYK
-342 CMGKQSKWFKRDE
+342 CMNKEEKWFKRDE

-368 PRTQIVTITDNGTV
+368 PRTQIVTIT
-382 VSQTETDISD
+382 ETDISD
-392 STGASDITI
+392 SSGASDITI
-401 PSAVF
+401 PSAIF

-427 FNLMANVNELMD
+427 FNLMANVNELMN

-445 QPTAS
+445 QPKAS

-464 FELLDSNG
+464 FDLLDDSG

-479 CNASGQV
+479 CDASGQV

-557 FRNRA
+557 FHNRA
-562 VPESYVALNVQK
+562 VPESFVALNVQK
-574 VWDDGG
+574 IWDDGG
-580 STVDHSSDAIAFRIF
+580 STVDHSEDAIAFRIF

-600 QSDSLVSIDGKTKFY
+600 QPDSLVSIDGKTKFY

-688 GTPMQGEPSVQS
+688 GTPMEGEPSIQS
-700 ITALVQRQC
+700 ITAKVQRQC

-723 AGTVLEQYKQ
+723 DGAVLDQFRQ

-742 FTLGVTEGTAENLSV
+742 FTLGVSEGTAENLSV
-757 VSNSKCTASY
+757 VSSTNCTASY
-767 NSGVFTVQ
+767 NSGAFTVQ

-797 LHQTFEGTHES
+797 LHQTFEGTQEN
-808 WSGVGTA
+808 WSGIGAA
-815 QMGNAYSTNYVANG
+815 QMGNAYSTNYVATG
-829 TSYHA
+829 STYHA
-834 LKIYNRTASWSGAA
+834 LKVYNRTAAWMGAG
-848 YTLDTNVYR
+848 YTLDPAVFV
-857 PGQTYSFSAYVCRSN
+857 PGNTYSFSAYLCKSV
-872 NYTASDNSTTTPM
+872 NYTASDNSTTTS
-885 GHDAPLGLTLC
+885 LGSDHAVQLNLTLC
-896 YKTSSGDD
+896 YQDGAGETHYLGIATANTTASS
-904 TKYLPVDA
+904 
-912 VDSSP
+912 
-917 AGSWVHLGNAA
+917 SWIQLSNAS
-928 LTIPSDCTSMWLQ
+928 LTIPLDCVSMRLQ
-941 VDTSGETGSNQFS
+941 IDSSGESGSDMFA
-954 DLYLDEVIIAPSG
+954 DLYLDEVIIAPSDTQ
-967 LQISVEQ
+967 LSVEQ
-974 GTGRVLLDNP
+974 GTGRVLLSNP
-984 EYFSFTVTGKT
+984 EYFSFTVTGKI

-1017 ITAAE
+1017 ISAAE